1 MAITDE
7 EIEGWIPNVSVAYC
21 DNYCPE
27 ISSISMIFSSYCMFF
42 CQWKITAINV

>member
-21 DNYCPE
+21 NNYCPE
-27 ISSISMIFSSYCMFF
+27 ISSIFR
-42 CQWKITAINV
+42 QWKITRHIILP